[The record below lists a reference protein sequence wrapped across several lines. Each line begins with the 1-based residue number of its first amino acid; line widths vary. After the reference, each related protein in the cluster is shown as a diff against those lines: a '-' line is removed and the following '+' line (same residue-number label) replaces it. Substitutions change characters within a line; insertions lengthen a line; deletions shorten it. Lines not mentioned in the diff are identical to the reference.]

1 MEIYEKRRA
10 GEIVTLDTRG
20 DAHESI
26 DKNKRYSQIIDCLL
40 TSSKN
45 NGESIAMTAKE
56 IAVMMCNK
64 GYIPTSERNFT
75 APRLTEMS
83 KMGIVEPVGKKICTY
98 TGKKVAV
105 YALRDCPSITCVKE
119 AFNRWQ
125 TQKNISG

>member
-26 DKNKRYSQIIDCLL
+26 DKKKRYSQIIDCFL
-40 TSSKN
+40 TYP
-45 NGESIAMTAKE
+45 EMTAKE
-56 IAVMMCNK
+56 CAVIMMDR
-64 GYIPTSERNFT
+64 GYIPTSERNYT
-75 APRLTEMS
+75 APRLTELS
-83 KMGIVEPVGKKICTY
+83 QMGIVEPVGKKICTY

-119 AFNRWQ
+119 AFKRWQ
-125 TQKNISG
+125 KDGCLQRQ